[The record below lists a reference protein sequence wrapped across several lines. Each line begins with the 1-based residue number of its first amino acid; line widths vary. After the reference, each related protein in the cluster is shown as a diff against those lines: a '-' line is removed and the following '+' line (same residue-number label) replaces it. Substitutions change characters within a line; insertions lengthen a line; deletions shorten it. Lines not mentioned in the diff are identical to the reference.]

1 MLGFEGF
8 CSGMVNL
15 HSSLTS
21 SSMILIRNIYYDKDS
36 HGDKGDDVNDD
47 DNGDK
52 KVLEVIKKMIEVTKM
67 FMMEVM
73 KMI

>member
-1 MLGFEGF
+1 
-8 CSGMVNL
+8 
-15 HSSLTS
+15 
-21 SSMILIRNIYYDKDS
+21 MILIRNIYNDKDS
-36 HGDKGDDVNDD
+36 RGDKGDDVNDD